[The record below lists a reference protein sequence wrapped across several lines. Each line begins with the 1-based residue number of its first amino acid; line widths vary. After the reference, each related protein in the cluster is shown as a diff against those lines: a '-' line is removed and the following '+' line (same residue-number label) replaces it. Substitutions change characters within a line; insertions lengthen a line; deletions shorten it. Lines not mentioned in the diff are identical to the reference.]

1 MSKYG
6 DFQFQVCHS
15 RKDPQYI
22 FIYLIYVLHI
32 FLYRGQDDSELEEAF
47 RAEYGHLSELRSM
60 LRREVPFIALT
71 ATATD
76 AVRTT
81 IIKDLCMFDC
91 VQLLTV
97 PNKPHTKFSVETA
110 NVEDL
115 YSTFSW
121 LIDDIEQKQQKA
133 AKVLIF
139 CRKRAHV

>member
-1 MSKYG
+1 
-6 DFQFQVCHS
+6 
-15 RKDPQYI
+15 
-22 FIYLIYVLHI
+22 
-32 FLYRGQDDSELEEAF
+32 
-47 RAEYGHLSELRSM
+47 M

-133 AKVLIF
+133 AKILVF
-139 CRKRAHV
+139 CRKRAHVRDLYELFHEHLGEKSYVCSTGTEPKDDRTRLFAHISR